1 VKQNAVSFISGL
13 IFSVG
18 LAVSGMTQPQ
28 KVIGFLNP
36 WNWDPSLLFVMIGA
50 VAIHALAYPIIRKRP
65 SPLFSS
71 DWHVPTRQD
80 ITPKLIVGAAI
91 FGIGWGLG
99 GFCPGPAVT
108 SLASAES
115 TPFLFVGAMIVGM
128 LIFKKVDSKS

>member
-1 VKQNAVSFISGL
+1 MKQNAVSFISGL